1 MTNVLEIQT
10 DGHLRV
16 LRLNRPD
23 RKNALTGEL
32 IQSIVTAV
40 RAAAADDD
48 VWAIAMTGNGDAFCS
63 GLDLSGIGGD
73 RADEGE
79 RVEPSDEERA
89 RDHFALVMRFE
100 CEKPILVGV
109 NGVAV
114 GIGVS
119 LAMSG
124 DLRLAAPSARFH
136 PGYARVGASPD
147 GGLTWT
153 LPEAV
158 GYERAMR
165 FFLENR
171 MVPAAEALAIGMVG
185 EMTETD
191 DAFET
196 RFREYGQLLAGVA
209 PIAARQTKRLVGRV
223 TRPPELQ
230 AHLGAEFRLTL
241 QAFTTADSQEAVRAM
256 AARERPTF
264 TGH

>member
-1 MTNVLEIQT
+1 MTGVLDIQT

-23 RKNALTGEL
+23 RKNALNGEL
-32 IQSIVTAV
+32 IEAIVTAV

-63 GLDLSGIGGD
+63 GLDLSGIDAEREDDGA
-73 RADEGE
+73 RGE
-79 RVEPSDEERA
+79 PTDEERA
-89 RDHFALVMRFE
+89 QDHFALVMRYE

-124 DLRLAAPSARFH
+124 DIRLASPSARFH

-158 GYERAMR
+158 GVEVVHVGDEAGAASGQRHVERRGQRGVVLLLDAGR
-165 FFLENR
+165 APLVED
-171 MVPAAEALAIGMVG
+171 LG
-185 EMTETD
+185 E
-191 DAFET
+191 
-196 RFREYGQLLAGVA
+196 
-209 PIAARQTKRLVGRV
+209 
-223 TRPPELQ
+223 
-230 AHLGAEFRLTL
+230 
-241 QAFTTADSQEAVRAM
+241 
-256 AARERPTF
+256 
-264 TGH
+264 